1 MLNKFVI
8 LILKGLLTVLPLAL
22 TLYFLY
28 WIASGIEASV
38 SPYFESAY
46 YFPGL
51 GIVTTI
57 LVLALVGIVVNAYV
71 IKIVI
76 DYSDQFIEKL
86 PFIKTLY
93 GAIRDAVELFQ
104 TNKRA
109 GERQPVSVEISPD
122 MHVVGFITSTD
133 VANRLFPNQNKV
145 PVYMPL
151 SYQIGGY
158 TVYVPKEKV
167 SYLDIDVQTAMRIAM
182 TGGTSIKKDGGA
194 IKQTVRRS
202 NSEN

>member
-1 MLNKFVI
+1 MLNRFLV

-28 WIASGIEASV
+28 WVVTTIEATL

-51 GIVTTI
+51 GIATT
-57 LVLALVGIVVNAYV
+57 LFTLALVGLLVNAY
-71 IKIVI
+71 IVRI
-76 DYSDQFIEKL
+76 VLEYSNQFMEKL

-93 GAIRDAVELFQ
+93 GAIRDAVELF
-104 TNKRA
+104 KRNDNS
-109 GERQPVSVEISPD
+109 GKRKPVSVEIAPNV
-122 MHVVGFITSTD
+122 HIIGFITNTS
-133 VANRLFPNQNKV
+133 VAEKLFPEQNKQ

-158 TVYVPKEKV
+158 TIYVPADKIRV
-167 SYLDIDVQTAMRIAM
+167 LDIDVETAMRIAV
-182 TGGTSIKKDGGA
+182 TGGTSM
-194 IKQTVRRS
+194 R
-202 NSEN
+202 NENTSTNINTKS